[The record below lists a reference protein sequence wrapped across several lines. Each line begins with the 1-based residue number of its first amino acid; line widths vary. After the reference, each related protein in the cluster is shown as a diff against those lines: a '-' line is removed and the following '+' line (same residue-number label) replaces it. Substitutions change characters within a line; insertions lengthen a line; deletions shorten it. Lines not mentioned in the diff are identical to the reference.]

1 MSLFPN
7 FQAGYHYQ
15 AEVPMKYSV
24 KHCVQALGVPAL
36 VIALSFACGAT
47 SGDEGGGTGTGST
60 GANGKGGGNGSGTN
74 GGGNGF
80 APNFPDGGGMNLG
93 GVSGTDSEG
102 CGKLTAIVRDF
113 TPDHKDFE
121 NYNGGLETGLVKDTL
136 DADKLPEYARDKP
149 SQITNQQTFSQW
161 YRDTPTVN
169 MRIEVPLTLTKEKPG
184 VFAFE
189 DNSFFPADGKGF
201 GNFKDTG
208 HNFHFTTEIRG
219 RFKYMGGEVF
229 TFKGDDDV
237 WVFVNG
243 KLGLDLGGVHGV
255 QMATLSFDQQKDKLG
270 IQVGKT
276 YTLDIFHAERHTN
289 ASNFRM
295 ETSIECLA
303 VIIE

>member
-1 MSLFPN
+1 
-7 FQAGYHYQ
+7 
-15 AEVPMKYSV
+15 MKYRVNRLVS
-24 KHCVQALGVPAL
+24 ALGL
-36 VIALSFACGAT
+36 MLSLGCGAS
-47 SGDEGGGTGTGST
+47 SGDDGSGSGTGST
-60 GANGKGGGNGSGTN
+60 GGGAKGGNSSGKGGGA
-74 GGGNGF
+74 GF
-80 APNFPDGGGMNLG
+80 APTFPDGGINPG
-93 GVSGTDSEG
+93 GVSGTNSEG

-121 NYNGGLETGLVKDTL
+121 NYNGGLETGLVKNTL

-149 SQITNQQTFSQW
+149 SQITNQQTFAQW
-161 YRDTPTVN
+161 YRDTVGVN
-169 MRIEVPLTLTKEKPG
+169 MRIEVPLTLTEEKPG

-201 GNFKDTG
+201 GNYKDTG

-255 QMATLSFDQQKDKLG
+255 QMKTLSFDQQKNDLG

-295 ETSIECLA
+295 ETSIECLN
-303 VIIE
+303 VTIE

>member
-1 MSLFPN
+1 MEYRVNRL
-7 FQAGYHYQ
+7 
-15 AEVPMKYSV
+15 
-24 KHCVQALGVPAL
+24 VPAIAL
-36 VIALSFACGAT
+36 ALSFACGAT
-47 SGDEGGGTGTGST
+47 SGDEGSGTGTGAT
-60 GANGKGGGNGSGTN
+60 RGGGKGGGSGTGSN
-74 GGGNGF
+74 GGGAGF
-80 APNFPDGGGMNLG
+80 APNFPDGGGINPG
-93 GVSGTDSEG
+93 GASGTNSEG

-113 TPDHKDFE
+113 TPDHEDFE
-121 NYNGGLETGLVKDTL
+121 SYLGGLETGLVKDTL
-136 DADKLPEYARDKP
+136 DADKLPEYAHNKP
-149 SQITNQQTFSQW
+149 TQITTQQTFSQW
-161 YRDTPTVN
+161 YRDTAGVN
-169 MRIEVPLTLTKEKPG
+169 MRIEVPLTLAEEKPG

-201 GNFKDTG
+201 GNYRDTG

-276 YTLDIFHAERHTN
+276 YTLDIFHAERHTS

-303 VIIE
+303 VTIE